1 MFFLLSIFLQRT
13 IFFSKTNFTKPRE
26 NPSKGS
32 KYVLVGSLLAFC
44 TSIKLEIKKTFF
56 SFKTDILGRK
66 PSSPTKEYLD
76 IFKLPYQSVNDQKTA
91 FQKILTESVKK

>member
-13 IFFSKTNFTKPRE
+13 IFFSKINFTKPRE

-32 KYVLVGSLLAFC
+32 KYVLVGSLLALH
-44 TSIKLEIKKTFF
+44 IHIVRGKKTLF

-76 IFKLPYQSVNDQKTA
+76 IFKLPYQSVKDQKTA
-91 FQKILTESVKK
+91 FQKI